1 MEFLEH
7 KQRNM
12 TVAEYAAKFEEPVRY
27 FTHYQGR
34 DGESS
39 KCVKF
44 LNNLQPEVKQATN
57 YQGVREFPLLVNMCR
72 IWDEDSRDRATY
84 YRSMGLMKNK
94 KNGPQHRGK
103 QYSTPPKY
111 YGNCPNN
118 QRTVVMGL
126 LGGSGSK
133 PTTFSTQVTYYKC
146 GKPGHISSNC
156 ANRDM
161 TCFNCRQ
168 KGHFQRDCPYPKK
181 EQNDGG
187 LNDQIGHLKAKGRVF
202 TLNGDKALK
211 SKDLIQDKCFISG
224 IPLLVLFDSGAT
236 HSFMS
241 YSCVEKLKLYVSS
254 LNKDLVVETL
264 TSGFVL
270 T

>member
-1 MEFLEH
+1 
-7 KQRNM
+7 
-12 TVAEYAAKFEEPVRY
+12 
-27 FTHYQGR
+27 
-34 DGESS
+34 
-39 KCVKF
+39 
-44 LNNLQPEVKQATN
+44 
-57 YQGVREFPLLVNMCR
+57 
-72 IWDEDSRDRATY
+72 
-84 YRSMGLMKNK
+84 MKNK

-181 EQNDGG
+181 EQNGG
-187 LNDQIGHLKAKGRVF
+187 SLNDQTGLPKATGRFF
-202 TLNGDKALK
+202 TFNGTEASK
-211 SKDLIQDKCFISG
+211 SKYLILGKCFISG
-224 IPLLVLFDSGAT
+224 IPLLVLFVSGAI
-236 HSFMS
+236 HSFIS
-241 YSCVEKLKLYVSS
+241 CSCVKKLKF
-254 LNKDLVVETL
+254 
-264 TSGFVL
+264 FVFFE
-270 T
+270 